1 MLSKVN
7 LLSQVAEN
15 SVFHARGTPFFTK
28 MEDELLAELENL
40 YEGNLDGK
48 IVLAEIG
55 EITFPYFSFG
65 NLDSRK
71 LFGLDEIVLFA
82 FYFANQKRYK
92 SVLDLGANIGLH
104 SLVLAKL
111 GFEITSY
118 EPDEIHCLQ
127 YEKVMNL
134 NNLQEQKV
142 IKKAIGVDT
151 NPVKFTRVR
160 GNTTGSFISDA
171 KSDVYG
177 EIETFDVE
185 VDDIEIVLNSVHFD
199 LVKMD
204 VEGYEATLLS
214 RISVEHFSNTDFML
228 EVGSSKNAAIIFDLI
243 IDKKLNAFSQKNNWN
258 RVEKIEDLPS
268 HHSQGSLFIGNAQGP
283 NWL

>member
-1 MLSKVN
+1 
-7 LLSQVAEN
+7 
-15 SVFHARGTPFFTK
+15 
-28 MEDELLAELENL
+28 MEGELLTELEGL
-40 YEGNLDGK
+40 YENNLDGRM
-48 IVLAEIG
+48 LLGEIG
-55 EITFPYFSFG
+55 EIYFPYFSFG

-71 LFGLDEIVLFA
+71 LFGLDEIILFA
-82 FYFANQKRYK
+82 FYYANQKRYK
-92 SVLDLGANIGLH
+92 SILDLGANIGLH

-111 GFEITSY
+111 AFVVTSY

-127 YEKVMNL
+127 YENIMNL
-134 NNLQEQKV
+134 NNLQKQKV
-142 IKKAIGVDT
+142 TKKAIGVDT
-151 NPVKFTRVR
+151 NPVNFTRVR

-177 EIETFDVE
+177 EIESFDVE
-185 VDDIEIVLNSVHFD
+185 VDDIEEVLNSTHFD

-214 RISVEHFSNTDFML
+214 RISVEHYRNTDFML
-228 EVGSSKNAAIIFDLI
+228 EVGSSKNAAIIFDLV

-258 RVEKIEDLPS
+258 RVERIEDMPL

-283 NWL
+283 KWS

>member
-1 MLSKVN
+1 VLNNIS
-7 LLSQVAEN
+7 LLTDIATN
-15 SVFHARGTPFFTK
+15 AAFHARGTTYFAN
-28 MEDELLAELENL
+28 MEGELLTELEGL
-40 YEGNLDGK
+40 YENNLDGRM
-48 IVLAEIG
+48 LLGEIG
-55 EITFPYFSFG
+55 EIYFPYFSFG

-71 LFGLDEIVLFA
+71 LFGLDEIILFA
-82 FYFANQKRYK
+82 FYYANQKRYK
-92 SVLDLGANIGLH
+92 SILDLGANIGLH

-111 GFEITSY
+111 AFVVTSY

-127 YEKVMNL
+127 YENIMNL
-134 NNLQEQKV
+134 NNLQKQKV
-142 IKKAIGVDT
+142 TKKAIGVDT
-151 NPVKFTRVR
+151 NPVNFTRVR

-177 EIETFDVE
+177 EIESFDVE
-185 VDDIEIVLNSVHFD
+185 VDDIEEVLNSTHFD

-214 RISVEHFSNTDFML
+214 RISVEHYRNTDFML
-228 EVGSSKNAAIIFDLI
+228 EVGSSKNAAIIFDLV

-258 RVEKIEDLPS
+258 RVERIEDMPL

-283 NWL
+283 KWS